1 MGYFDN
7 EKNCDEYVKMAEG
20 YDGFG
25 LIEKLGNYIAPGQ
38 TVLELGM
45 GPGVDLD
52 LLCERYVATGS
63 DSSKVFVDRYSRAHP
78 EARVLMLDA
87 VSIDTDERYDAVYS
101 NKVLQHLTRDEL
113 RRSLVRQAE
122 VVERGGY
129 LMHSFWF
136 GDKEERHHGL
146 LFTYHT
152 SRSIEALTPSEL
164 EIVEAYRYDE
174 MKKDDSLAVVFRRS
188 E

>member
-1 MGYFDN
+1 MGYFDT
-7 EKNCDEYVKMAEG
+7 EKNCDEYIKMAAG
-20 YDGFG
+20 YDGRI
-25 LIEKLGNYIAPGQ
+25 LIEKLGEYLAPGQ
-38 TVLELGM
+38 TILELGM

-52 LLCERYVATGS
+52 ILSERYTATGS
-63 DSSKVFVDRYSRAHP
+63 DSSNVFVERYRRAHP
-78 EARVLMLDA
+78 EARVLRLDA
-87 VSIDTDERYDAVYS
+87 VSIDADERYDAIYS

-113 RRSLVRQAE
+113 RRSLTRQAE
-122 VVERGGY
+122 VVACGGY

-152 SRSIEALTPSEL
+152 PQSIEALTPPEL
-164 EIVEAYRYDE
+164 DIVEAYRYDE
-174 MKKDDSLAVVFRRS
+174 MKKEDSLALVFRRG